1 MSIRQRLRS
10 FLWRVPVEQEVRD
23 EIAHHVELRTRELVD
38 RGVDPVQAR
47 REALGRFGNVSEVQA
62 RLTQLGE
69 ERNRSYARQDW
80 WDEFQQDVRFALR
93 QSARQP
99 GFTAAAVLTL
109 ALGLGATTAIF
120 SVVYAVILRPLPFAD
135 PSRTVMIFTQWK
147 QGLGGLAVGNFEY
160 IRQRT
165 TTLEGIAGIQYVT
178 FNLTD
183 QGTPERLVAAKTTWN
198 LHNVFGVRPLY
209 GRTYTKDEDR
219 PGGPHVVVLSERFWT
234 RRYGGDPSV
243 LGRQLPLNN
252 EPYDIIGILPA
263 RFNEITGATVDV
275 YVPIAFTAERLA
287 FHDEHYLEVYG
298 LRRADATV
306 AQVEQDL
313 ARTAEALRHDFPKDA
328 SQIAFAARDVREYLV
343 GDFRL
348 RLYVLL
354 GAVSLVLVIG
364 CINVA
369 NLLIARL
376 AARSREL
383 AIRAA
388 IGASRGRIVRQVL
401 TESLVVAGI
410 GGLAGLLLAWW
421 ALPTLVANAPDGIP
435 RIASTTLDS
444 TVVAAALA
452 LVIVSAV
459 IVGLLPAW
467 QATRRHD
474 LRDELGEGKGAGSQ
488 GLRPWVR
495 QALIASQAAL
505 VMIVLAA
512 AALLV
517 RSAVNLQRTPVGFDP
532 SGILTAR
539 LTLPATQ
546 YKSPAALQVSFNR
559 VLEEVSS
566 APGVEHA
573 ALDSRPPLVGG
584 GGGSNGLLP
593 EGKELRR
600 ENLIDSTSHFVSA
613 DYFKVLRI
621 QLRAGRG
628 FTPQDVRRAPL
639 VMIVNETLAR
649 RAFGDVNNAMG
660 KHISCCEGSPEDP
673 MWKTIVGVA
682 PDVRTRGPG
691 ATIAPEFYLPIA
703 QVPDAMWTW
712 TQNSLSLVA
721 RSKTG
726 DPAALAGAIRNAVRE
741 LDPTVPVY
749 RLRTMEEG
757 LQQSMAQARFNT
769 ALMLLLG
776 LTGLVLAALG
786 IYGVIAWLVA
796 QRTREIGLRM
806 ALGASAGGVIRK
818 MTWDGLK
825 PVAVGLAVGVAGA
838 LLTGRWLQG
847 QLYEVGPRDPI
858 AITTV
863 AALMLLVAAAAALI
877 PAWRASSID
886 PSRALH
892 DA

>member
-38 RGVDPVQAR
+38 RGVDPAQAR
-47 REALGRFGNVSEVQA
+47 RQALGRFGNISEVQA
-62 RLTQLGE
+62 RLAQLGQ

-80 WDEFQQDVRFALR
+80 WDEFQQDVRFAFR

-120 SVVYAVILRPLPFAD
+120 SIVHAVILRPLPFAD

-198 LHNVFGVRPLY
+198 LHNLFGVRPLY

-219 PGGPHVVVLSERFWT
+219 PGGPHVVVLSEPFWK
-234 RRYGGDPSV
+234 RRYGGDSSV
-243 LGRQLPLNN
+243 IGRQLRLNN

-298 LRRADATV
+298 LRRADATA

-401 TESLVVAGI
+401 TESLVLAGI
-410 GGLAGLLLAWW
+410 GGLAGLLFAWG
-421 ALPTLVANAPDGIP
+421 ALPTLVANAPEGIP
-435 RIASTTLDS
+435 RIESTTLDP
-444 TVVAAALA
+444 TVVSAAFA
-452 LVIVSAV
+452 LVIVSAM

-467 QATRRHD
+467 QAMRHHN
-474 LRDELGEGKGAGSQ
+474 LRDELGEGKGTGSQ
-488 GLRPWVR
+488 RLKPWVR

-517 RSAVNLQRTPVGFDP
+517 RSAVNLQRTPVGFDV

-539 LTLPATQ
+539 LTLPPTR
-546 YKSPAALQVSFNR
+546 YKSPAALQVSFNQ
-559 VLEEVSS
+559 VLERVAT
-566 APGVEHA
+566 APSVESA
-573 ALDSRPPLVGG
+573 ALDSHPPLIGG
-584 GGGSNGLLP
+584 GGGTNGLLP
-593 EGKELRR
+593 EGRDLRV
-600 ENLIDSTSHFVSA
+600 ENLVQSVSHFVSP
-613 DYFKVLRI
+613 DYFKVLHVP
-621 QLRAGRG
+621 LRVGRA
-628 FTPQDVRRAPL
+628 FTRQDLRGTPL
-639 VMIVNETLAR
+639 IMIVNETLAR
-649 RAFGDVNNAMG
+649 QAFGDQNPIG
-660 KHISCCEGSPEDP
+660 KRISCCEGGPNEP
-673 MWKTIVGVA
+673 AWKTVVGVV
-682 PDVRTRGPG
+682 PDILLSGPG
-691 ATIAPEFYLPIA
+691 MRTWPEFYLPLA
-703 QVPDAMWTW
+703 QVPDAVWTW
-712 TQNSLSLVA
+712 TQNSLSVVA
-721 RSKTG
+721 RSRTA
-726 DPAALAGAIRNAVRE
+726 DPAALADVLRGAVRE
-741 LDPTVPVY
+741 LDPTIPVY

-757 LQQSMAQARFNT
+757 LQQTMAQARFNT

-776 LTGLVLAALG
+776 LSGLVLAALG

-806 ALGASAGGVIRK
+806 ALGASAGGVIRRI
-818 MTWDGLK
+818 TWDALK
-825 PVAVGLAVGVAGA
+825 PVAAGLAIGVAGA

-858 AITTV
+858 AIATV
-863 AALMLLVAAAAALI
+863 VALMLLVAAAAALI